1 MRTAGHEGEMIAR
14 RLGVLRVVYVQQANA
29 VGTIVY
35 GVAFGIGG
43 SHP

>member
-1 MRTAGHEGEMIAR
+1 MRTAGHKGKVIAR

-43 SHP
+43 SYP